1 MVHIIENLEA
11 LEIEKI
17 ILNPLRFLKKRGE
30 FDNLSLTQ
38 NGFIVLMTKREKL
51 VEKQRLANVKRPL
64 PRFPNF
70 VRGLPDN
77 HFSENAVTV
86 EFDNTVNAF
95 YLFTWKSIFLKFHD
109 IVSIST
115 HK

>member
-1 MVHIIENLEA
+1 

-17 ILNPLRFLKKRGE
+17 ILNPLRFLKTRGE
-30 FDNLSLTQ
+30 FD
-38 NGFIVLMTKREKL
+38 KKL
-51 VEKQRLANVKRPL
+51 VEEQRVPNVKRPL
-64 PRFPNF
+64 PRFSNF
-70 VRGLPDN
+70 VCGLPDN
-77 HFSENAVTV
+77 NFSENAVTV

-95 YLFTWKSIFLKFHD
+95 YLFTWKSIILKFHD